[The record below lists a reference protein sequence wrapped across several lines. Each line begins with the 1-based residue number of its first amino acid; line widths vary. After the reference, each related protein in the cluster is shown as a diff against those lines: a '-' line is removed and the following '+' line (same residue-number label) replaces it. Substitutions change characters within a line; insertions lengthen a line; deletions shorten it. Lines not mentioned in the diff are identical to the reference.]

1 MAARLR
7 EIEHQIAELRAEADR
22 IAHGYDPTAAAAEL
36 AASRDY
42 ARSVRE
48 HGVEETV
55 RGCAAALAK
64 YGFCVVEHCIPE
76 EDVPR
81 VRDEVVE
88 ATHGAP
94 RDPDTCFALRLPQLC
109 EYLGC
114 PAVAG
119 TARATLD
126 EHIRIAQINTRAV
139 AADDPDPN
147 IEWNRGNEWSGGH
160 SPRGTGWRE
169 WHTCARHPLPPSCRQ
184 LRLLSRGTRVQRL
197 AAHGARRPAR
207 QGRAGT
213 EPLRLHPQA
222 NRRGLPGPAHVSELR
237 VVLDTRRRGLWR
249 DVSGGPEPLRSR

>member
-22 IAHGYDPTAAAAEL
+22 ITHGYDPAAAAAEL

-42 ARSVRE
+42 ARSVRDD
-48 HGVEETV
+48 GVEETV
-55 RGCAAALAK
+55 RGCAAALAN
-64 YGFCVVEHCIPE
+64 YGFCVVEHCIPA

-139 AADDPDPN
+139 AADDPDPSVD
-147 IEWNRGNEWSGGH
+147 WNRGKEWSGGR

-169 WHTCARHPLPPSCRQ
+169 WHTCDAPPSDS
-184 LRLLSRGTRVQRL
+184 SRVC
-197 AAHGARRPAR
+197 
-207 QGRAGT
+207 
-213 EPLRLHPQA
+213 
-222 NRRGLPGPAHVSELR
+222 
-237 VVLDTRRRGLWR
+237 
-249 DVSGGPEPLRSR
+249 